1 MWRSHHTKRGNQHGI
16 LMGNT
21 FTDRHRMPRGDVHTH
36 LLPLAVRFLHLEQRL
51 GRRGLEVAHAPQPH
65 RAAARLGAVQLLLLR
80 GGAPNLV
87 RGAHVRRE
95 ERRRQRGSD
104 GGRERRGGRE
114 EEELRT
120 GAAEACTYRD
130 TTDARPDATLLGAPA
145 GTARSVGGVVVGA
158 GVGGGSV
165 DTSSLND
172 SGAASGTSPLPWI
185 EHPPAHT
192 VSG

>member
-95 ERRRQRGSD
+95 ERRRREGATEVGRGEE
-104 GGRERRGGRE
+104 GERRRSCVPVQRRPARTATPLTPARTRRCWVLPPARLAAWVVWWWERE
-114 EEELRT
+114 W
-120 GAAEACTYRD
+120 AEARWT
-130 TTDARPDATLLGAPA
+130 
-145 GTARSVGGVVVGA
+145 
-158 GVGGGSV
+158 
-165 DTSSLND
+165 
-172 SGAASGTSPLPWI
+172 
-185 EHPPAHT
+185 PPR
-192 VSG
+192 